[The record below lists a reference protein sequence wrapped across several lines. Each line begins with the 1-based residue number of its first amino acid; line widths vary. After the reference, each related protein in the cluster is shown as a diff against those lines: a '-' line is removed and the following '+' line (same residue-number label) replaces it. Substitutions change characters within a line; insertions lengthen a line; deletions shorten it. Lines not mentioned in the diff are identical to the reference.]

1 MISISKPPVPFYIT
15 RFFAKGLFRTFFNL
29 DIKGK
34 NNIPKDR
41 NYIII
46 SNHLNWIDPFFILM
60 IFPSA
65 PKIIFIAENEGIYD
79 NAKKKKFIDV
89 MGKPIV
95 PINRDITKSR
105 IKAVRSM
112 MRIIKEGN
120 NLAVFPEGRLGHA
133 EGQIFPFYLGVFSVA
148 KKLDVPI
155 LPVAI
160 SGTKKLSFR
169 NPIKIKIGELSTCK
183 KGESDQDFA
192 ERLALKMRELLPEYK
207 GEGPFP
213 NTMNWLTDLFQ
224 GELRP
229 FEGEYTLI
237 IKRDDG
243 D

>member
-1 MISISKPPVPFYIT
+1 MITITKPPIPFYIT
-15 RFFAKGLFRTFFNL
+15 RFFATGLIHSLFN
-29 DIKGK
+29 IEVTGK
-34 NNIPKDR
+34 DNIPKDR
-41 NYIII
+41 NYILI

-60 IFPSA
+60 IFPPA

-79 NAKKKKFIDV
+79 NKKKKKFIDT
-89 MGKPIV
+89 MGKPIA
-95 PINRDITKSR
+95 PIHRDDPKSR

-112 MRIIKEGN
+112 LRIIKDGD

-133 EGQIFPFYLGVFSVA
+133 EGRIFPFYLGVFSVA

-155 LPVAI
+155 LPIAI

-169 NPIKIKIGELSTCK
+169 NPIKINIGELSKCK
-183 KGESDQDFA
+183 PAESDEDFA
-192 ERLALKMRELLPEYK
+192 KRMALKMREILPEYP

-213 NTMNWLTDLFQ
+213 NRMEWITDLFQ

-237 IKRDDG
+237 ITRNKED
-243 D
+243 